1 MNIGKLSQSVGIS
14 AKMIRYY
21 EQIGLIPIVGR
32 SNAGYRSYTTQDA
45 ERLKFIRSS
54 RSLGFSVAE
63 IADLLDLWNNKNRQ
77 SADVKQMA
85 LSHIEKLEIRI
96 QELQKMTN
104 TLQDLINCCAGDE
117 RPNCPILD
125 GLQQQKIALEETYHQ
140 NDSLS
145 FSPLAQ
151 QKVKKD

>member
-21 EQIGLIPIVGR
+21 EHIGLIPIVGR

-125 GLQQQKIALEETYHQ
+125 GLQQQKIALEESYHQ

-145 FSPLAQ
+145 VSPLAQ

>member
-1 MNIGKLSQSVGIS
+1 MNIGKLSQTVGIS

-21 EQIGLIPIVGR
+21 EQIGLIPTVGR
-32 SNAGYRSYTTQDA
+32 SNAGYRSYSDQDA

-63 IADLLDLWNNKNRQ
+63 IADLLDLWNNQNRH
-77 SADVKQMA
+77 SADVKQLA

-96 QELQKMTN
+96 TELQKMTN
-104 TLQDLINCCAGDE
+104 TLQNLINCCAGDH
-117 RPNCPILD
+117 RPNCPILE
-125 GLQQQKIALEETYHQ
+125 GLQKQDIELQESYHQ

-145 FSPLAQ
+145 VSPLAQ
-151 QKVKKD
+151 QKTK

>member
-125 GLQQQKIALEETYHQ
+125 GLQQQKIALEESYHQ

-145 FSPLAQ
+145 VSPLAQ

>member
-1 MNIGKLSQSVGIS
+1 MNIGKLSQTVGIS

-21 EQIGLIPIVGR
+21 EQIGLIPAVGR
-32 SNAGYRSYTTQDA
+32 SNAGYRSYSDQDA

-63 IADLLDLWNNKNRQ
+63 IADLLDLWNNKNRH
-77 SADVKQMA
+77 SADVKQLA

-96 QELQKMTN
+96 TELQKMTN
-104 TLQDLINCCAGDE
+104 TLQNLINCCAGDH
-117 RPNCPILD
+117 RPNCPILE
-125 GLQQQKIALEETYHQ
+125 GLQKQDIELQESYHQ

-145 FSPLAQ
+145 VSPLTQ
-151 QKVKKD
+151 QKVK